1 MGAPMPARSLLIVAA
16 DVGRVLM
23 PAQAEHLADGLA
35 EVEDPADAA
44 HLLGMVP
51 TPAFQASVGRLLEAW
66 KANPGPSGLTVGAAV
81 AAASHAH
88 DEARRN
94 PHLEL
99 VVSGPDSKSIK
110 ARRTEQVLL
119 EWIGKATRE
128 ILLVTYALYMYD
140 DLRKALVAATARGV
154 QVTVLTEDPQDN
166 ASFTGNPAKE
176 LSGLMVQR
184 LRWPADERPTNG
196 AALHAKVAVID
207 GLTAFIT
214 SANLTK
220 RAAGHN
226 IEAGVLIRGGDIPTR
241 LLEHIEALRVEG
253 AITLI

>member
-1 MGAPMPARSLLIVAA
+1 MGAEMPGRPLLIVAA
-16 DVGRVLM
+16 DVGRALM
-23 PAQAEHLADGLA
+23 PAQAERLAAGLA
-35 EVEDPADAA
+35 EVADPSAA
-44 HLLGMVP
+44 TNLVTMVP
-51 TPAFQASVGRLLEAW
+51 TPAFQASVGRLLDAW
-66 KANPGPSGLTVGAAV
+66 KAHPGPSGLAVGAAV

-119 EWIGKATRE
+119 EWIGKAKRE
-128 ILLVTYALYMYD
+128 ILLVTFALYMYD
-140 DLRKALVAATARGV
+140 DLRAALVAATTRGV

-166 ASFTGNPAKE
+166 PGFTGNPAKE
-176 LSGLMVQR
+176 LSGLIAQR
-184 LRWPADERPTNG
+184 LRWPADERPANG
-196 AALHAKVAVID
+196 AVLHAKVAVFD

-241 LLEHIEALRVEG
+241 LVEHIEALRIDG
-253 AITLI
+253 AITLA